1 MQQTWSAAFGTR
13 ANEARFFPLR
23 AARPSLPV
31 GCPLVARPLPVRC
44 PFVGR
49 LPADAMPPPSARA
62 CACGRSGVVGRA
74 QHQQQ
79 RRQQR
84 REAVAGAVRAVGGAL
99 VRSRR

>member
-1 MQQTWSAAFGTR
+1 MQQAWSAAFGTR

-31 GCPLVARPLPVRC
+31 GCLSAARSLPV
-44 PFVGR
+44 FVAR

-84 REAVAGAVRAVGGAL
+84 REAVAGAV
-99 VRSRR
+99 